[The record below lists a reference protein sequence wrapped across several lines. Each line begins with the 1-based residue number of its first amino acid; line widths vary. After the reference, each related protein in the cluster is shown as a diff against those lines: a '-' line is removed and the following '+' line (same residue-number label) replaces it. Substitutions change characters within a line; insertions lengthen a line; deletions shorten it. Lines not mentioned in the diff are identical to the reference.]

1 MEISGSA
8 KDQNLLSVLREVTEQ
23 QTGQEKEATQFSTET
38 PTDEY
43 DDGETYGSQDV
54 SLEKNEMNG
63 CDCDVNKTV
72 EGSDVNLQVRNG
84 SEGENTTERAN
95 DVNVQGNDGKRDVA
109 PAENEA
115 KCDVS
120 LEKNEMNGYDH
131 DVNKTVESCGGNLLV
146 RNGSEGENETE
157 RGNDVHV
164 EGTDGE
170 PADVSVSE
178 RSCSV
183 SAAKEE
189 EEKRDVCD
197 KNDNDTQ
204 GVINIKP
211 QDDGTVELQDIV
223 DISGQYL
230 VDATTNEVHNID
242 NIDISQFTQIYLV
255 DHIQQNAG
263 ENAET
268 KYTLTVVVED
278 TEEVKVKQED
288 ENDTAAKPPEPVE
301 DHDEM
306 NSNVVAES
314 GKVKDRDV
322 IPSDPTPVEDRDIMH
337 SDGVAQTTVAKD
349 HDVNP
354 SDPTP
359 VEDRDV
365 MHSDGVAEPTAVK
378 DRDVIPSDP
387 TLVEDHDVMHSGVAK
402 HRVVKDSDVVAKPT
416 PVDHDVMHSHVAMK
430 PPAQVEKSDGIPS
443 AESDIEVLCVKKGEE
458 KCVPKDNTET
468 SKSDTMMESDS
479 YVTALKDN
487 NVENHSDTT
496 ETESSSDGSK
506 RNSCYKT
513 KKTEGESNSDVILL
527 NDASDTTEK
536 EG

>member
-1 MEISGSA
+1 
-8 KDQNLLSVLREVTEQ
+8 
-23 QTGQEKEATQFSTET
+23 
-38 PTDEY
+38 
-43 DDGETYGSQDV
+43 
-54 SLEKNEMNG
+54 MNG

-84 SEGENTTERAN
+84 SEGKNTTERGN
-95 DVNVQGNDGKRDVA
+95 DVNVQGNDRKHDVA

-115 KCDVS
+115 KHDVS
-120 LEKNEMNGYDH
+120 LEKNEMNGYDR
-131 DVNKTVESCGGNLLV
+131 DVNKTVECCGGNLLV

-178 RSCSV
+178 RSCSI

-211 QDDGTVELQDIV
+211 RDDGTAELQDIV
-223 DISGQYL
+223 DMSGQCL

-263 ENAET
+263 ENAEI

-278 TEEVKVKQED
+278 TEEIKVKQED

-322 IPSDPTPVEDRDIMH
+322 IPSDPTPVE
-337 SDGVAQTTVAKD
+337 G
-349 HDVNP
+349 
-354 SDPTP
+354 
-359 VEDRDV
+359 
-365 MHSDGVAEPTAVK
+365 
-378 DRDVIPSDP
+378 
-387 TLVEDHDVMHSGVAK
+387 L
-402 HRVVKDSDVVAKPT
+402 
-416 PVDHDVMHSHVAMK
+416 
-430 PPAQVEKSDGIPS
+430 
-443 AESDIEVLCVKKGEE
+443 
-458 KCVPKDNTET
+458 
-468 SKSDTMMESDS
+468 
-479 YVTALKDN
+479 
-487 NVENHSDTT
+487 
-496 ETESSSDGSK
+496 
-506 RNSCYKT
+506 
-513 KKTEGESNSDVILL
+513 
-527 NDASDTTEK
+527 
-536 EG
+536 